1 MNPKALTRF
10 AAGIAVA
17 AAVSAAACSSN
28 KNPAP
33 PVPVEGAKKS
43 DLKALA
49 GKWSGEYTSV
59 DTGRTGS
66 IVFEFKEGGAE
77 GYGDVLMWP
86 VGSKAPNQSAEQ
98 ALNTMPQVLEINSVR
113 TEGGYVTGAMNTYTD
128 PSCSCEVRTTF
139 SGSIDGDI
147 IVGEFTTERWDKT
160 GKPTKGKW
168 KVTRERKA

>member
-1 MNPKALTRF
+1 MNPRALARL

-17 AAVSAAACSSN
+17 AVVACSSS
-28 KNPAP
+28 NPAP

-59 DTGRTGS
+59 DTGRSGS
-66 IVFEFKEGGAE
+66 IVFEFKEGGTE

-98 ALNTMPQVLEINSVR
+98 AVQTMPQVLEINTVR
-113 TEGGYVTGAMNTYTD
+113 TEGGYVTGAMSTYVD
-128 PSCSCEVRTTF
+128 PGCNCEVRTTF

-147 IVGEFTTERWDKT
+147 IIGEFTTERWDKQ

-168 KVTRERKA
+168 KVTREKKA